1 MIAFRCSLPLWLKCQ
16 DTLAST
22 KAFDFPRFM
31 TPIEYPGYQ
40 FMFYQR
46 IHSYSSL
53 LESTAQ

>member
-22 KAFDFPRFM
+22 EASDFPRFM

-40 FMFYQR
+40 FMSYQQ
-46 IHSYSSL
+46 IHFYSSL
-53 LESTAQ
+53 QESIAQ